1 MNPIVKQEAS
11 RWGLIM
17 ASVSVIFYLIAYLF
31 SLKLFV
37 SIGVT
42 TLLFAVNITLLV
54 LAIRSA
60 REQMEG
66 FIEFKD
72 AFTTAFVANVIA
84 SLIGTAVVIVIF
96 NVLDPTAADEIQKI
110 VIEQTIYWADRFGA
124 PESQMEKMVEDL
136 SSTNQ
141 FAIPNQVRGFFS
153 GLLFSAA
160 ISAILAAFL
169 KKNKPVIYE

>member
-37 SIGVT
+37 SIGVPMI
-42 TLLFAVNITLLV
+42 AVNIILLV

-96 NVLDPTAADEIQKI
+96 NVLDPSAADEIQKI
-110 VIEQTIYWADRFGA
+110 VIEQRIYLAERLKV
-124 PESQMEKMVEDL
+124 PEPQIEKMVEDL
-136 SSTNQ
+136 SSINDFTI
-141 FAIPNQVRGFFS
+141 ANQVRGFFI